1 MPPFRLSYS
10 WIVQTKQQLGASGE
24 AQARWYL
31 ENHGYTLIEANYRT
45 RFGEI
50 DLIMRDGATLV
61 FVEVKTRRGTRQGYP
76 EEAVTWFK
84 LRHTIKAAEAYC
96 TAQKYIGNWR
106 IDVVAVTASRIRHT
120 KNVTGCN

>member
-1 MPPFRLSYS
+1 ML
-10 WIVQTKQQLGASGE
+10 TKQQLGAAGE
-24 AQARWYL
+24 RRAEKYL
-31 ENHGYTLIEANYRT
+31 TTLGYEFVTCNYRT

-84 LRHTIKAAEAYC
+84 LRHTVRAAEAYC
-96 TAQKYIGNWR
+96 TAHKYIGNWR
-106 IDVVAVTASRIRHT
+106 IDVVAVERTQIRHLR
-120 KNVTGCN
+120 NVTANS